1 MKTFTSNLVILKN
14 TSLSIAMI
22 ESYIIHWNTGKS
34 SGTVGTTWHR
44 KKIDPLVGAFNFLVI
59 LLLVERL
66 SRKQNICILFLLE
79 NLSQQDSSFMPCWH
93 RRKGSASLFQ

>member
-1 MKTFTSNLVILKN
+1 MKET
-14 TSLSIAMI
+14 
-22 ESYIIHWNTGKS
+22 KS
-34 SGTVGTTWHR
+34 PLDYHNNNCF
-44 KKIDPLVGAFNFLVI
+44 KQDPLVDAFNFLVI

-79 NLSQQDSSFMPCWH
+79 NLSQPDSSFMPCWH

>member
-1 MKTFTSNLVILKN
+1 MAHVSINILKERIPMKTFTSNLVILKN

-44 KKIDPLVGAFNFLVI
+44 KKI
-59 LLLVERL
+59 
-66 SRKQNICILFLLE
+66 K
-79 NLSQQDSSFMPCWH
+79 
-93 RRKGSASLFQ
+93 